1 MRIGSS
7 SSDLSIQQQNTQTQ
21 QTQKTGSLNGLTA
34 QKASTPTDSPVQS
47 NLKPSLNGAVS
58 TSNLASP
65 TAINSASF
73 QPIAN
78 RVEAGGIDQAVA
90 SGPTNLKVEGSTAFR
105 TRVAQDLAKF
115 APGTTVD
122 SQGFVHEATRK
133 IAGHDQ
139 GYALVNNLLNGGQP
153 VSIKYVKDNA
163 YTSSDSTRSQGT
175 PNNPNAGSSAEV
187 FYDPKLAI
195 ELPTRQADGTIK
207 DEKIS
212 SEVVLAHELIH
223 AAHAQKGTINRTNV
237 DHTFRDGNTTYKE
250 NWRFEEFR
258 TTGFNGARQTI
269 NGTPEP
275 TENSIRAELG
285 FRPRATYLD
294 RSAWQ
299 KVGTTSGIAANNTMR
314 NEQLVGDMWN
324 SGGAKLPNG
333 QMRMCN
339 CSLRIVLF
347 AKV

>member
-7 SSDLSIQQQNTQTQ
+7 DQSQNISLQQQTTQTQ
-21 QTQKTGSLNGLTA
+21 QTQKTGSLNGLSA
-34 QKASTPTDSPVQS
+34 QKASTPTDSPLQS
-47 NLKPSLNGAVS
+47 NLKPSLNGAAPS
-58 TSNLASP
+58 AINSSKT
-65 TAINSASF
+65 TINSASF
-73 QPIAN
+73 QAEAN
-78 RVEAGGIDQAVA
+78 RVQPGGIDQAVA

-122 SQGFVHEATRK
+122 SQGFVHAATRK
-133 IAGHDQ
+133 TAGHDQ
-139 GYALVNNLLNGGQP
+139 GYALVNNLLNGGKP

-163 YTSSDSTRSQGT
+163 YTSSNAAQSQGT
-175 PNNPNAGSSAEV
+175 PGRPNVGSSAEV
-187 FYDPKLAI
+187 FYDPNLNI
-195 ELPTRQADGTIK
+195 TLPTRQANGTIR

-223 AAHAQKGTINRTNV
+223 ANHAQKGTINRTNV
-237 DHTFRDGNTTYKE
+237 DHTFKDGNTTYKE

-258 TTGFNGARQTI
+258 TTGFTGARQ
-269 NGTPEP
+269 GSEP

-285 FRPRATYLD
+285 FNARATYLD

-299 KVGTTSGIAANNTMR
+299 RVGKTSGIAANNTMR
-314 NEQLVGDMWN
+314 SNEQLAGDMWN

-333 QMRMCN
+333 QMRVCN
-339 CSLRIVLF
+339 CF
-347 AKV
+347 AC